1 MANRFRAIGIVFFA
15 LAIAAGSYVAAF
27 ALRFDFDIPFKYQ
40 VVLVQTLPI
49 LLICKAIGFWS
60 AGLHAGWWRHVSLR
74 DLKYIVRGTALAT
87 VLFLSA
93 IVFTRGLLGFPRSV
107 FLLDF
112 VLCTAAITGVRLL
125 LRILRERSER
135 GPVRRIEDV
144 ALVVGAG
151 HAGIRLREEMQRSFL
166 SHTEVAGFVD
176 DDPRKLRLR
185 IDGCRV
191 LGSIEE
197 IPTLVEKHSVTKV
210 MVAIP
215 SATGHL
221 NRRVLELSREAGVPC
236 QVLPSVGELEAGRV
250 LYNQMR
256 EVNVHDLLAR
266 EPVVLGARGIRSLV
280 GGRTVLVTGAAG
292 SIGSE
297 LCRQIAASDPQKL
310 ILLDRH
316 ENGLFALEANLVA
329 SGVQCDLVPILGDI
343 LLVDPLRAVF
353 REQKPDLVFHAA
365 AYKHVTLAEKNPLE
379 TIRNNV
385 IGTRNV
391 VDAAVET
398 DVSEFVLVSTDKAVS
413 PTSVMGLTKRVA
425 ERIVQGVEGSLGRFI
440 AVRFGNVLDSN
451 GSVVQIF
458 REQIRGGGPVTVTH
472 PEASRFFMT
481 IPEAVQLILRA
492 ASLEIK
498 NEIILLEMGDPVKID
513 DLARNMIELSG
524 LSPGEDIEIE
534 YIGLRPG
541 EKLHE
546 ALVHQDEKQ
555 MKTAHGDIKVLQGA
569 PVFRDIRGHVEQI
582 ESALDSGDLETAFDR
597 LLEVVPDY
605 RASESIS
612 ARVRRDRRGSRPA
625 LSR

>member
-1 MANRFRAIGIVFFA
+1 MARRSRAIGIVFFA

-27 ALRFDFDIPFKYQ
+27 ALRFDFRIPFEYQ
-40 VVLVQTLPI
+40 IVLVETLPI

-60 AGLHAGWWRHVSLR
+60 AGLHAGWWRHVSLT
-74 DLKYIVRGTALAT
+74 DMKYIVRGTALAT
-87 VLFLSA
+87 VLFLAA
-93 IVFTRGLLGFPRSV
+93 IALTRGVPGFPRSV

-112 VLCTAAITGVRLL
+112 VLCTAAIAGIRVL
-125 LRILRERSER
+125 LRILRERGER
-135 GPVRRIEDV
+135 GPAGRIEDV

-151 HAGIRLREEMQRSFL
+151 HAGIRLREEMRRSFL

-176 DDPRKLRLR
+176 DDPLKLGLW

-191 LGSIEE
+191 LGSIDE
-197 IPTLVEKHSVTKV
+197 IPTLVAKHGVTKV

-221 NRRVLELSREAGVPC
+221 NRRVLKLSREAGVPC

-256 EVNVHDLLAR
+256 EVKVHDLLAR

-297 LCRQIAASDPQKL
+297 LCRQIAASDPEKL
-310 ILLDRH
+310 ILFDRH
-316 ENGLFALEANLVA
+316 ENGVFELEANLVA
-329 SGVQCDLVPILGDI
+329 NGVQCDLVPILGDI

-353 REQKPDLVFHAA
+353 REQKPSLVFHAA
-365 AYKHVTLAEKNPLE
+365 AYKHVTLAEKNPVE
-379 TIRNNV
+379 TVRNNV
-385 IGTRNV
+385 LGTRNV
-391 VDAAVET
+391 VDAALEN
-398 DVSEFVLVSTDKAVS
+398 DVAEFVLVSTDKAVS

-425 ERIVQGVEGSLGRFI
+425 ERIVQGVEGTGGRYM

-451 GSVVQIF
+451 GSVVPIF
-458 REQIRGGGPVTVTH
+458 REQIRAGGPVTVTH
-472 PEASRFFMT
+472 PDVSRFFMT

-492 ASLEIK
+492 ASLEIE
-498 NEIILLEMGDPVKID
+498 NEIILLEMGTPVKID

-546 ALVHQDEKQ
+546 ALVHSDEKQ
-555 MKTAHGDIKVLQGA
+555 MKTAHSDIKVLQGA
-569 PVFRDIRGHVEQI
+569 PVFRNIRGHVEQI
-582 ESALDSGDLETAFDR
+582 ERALNSGDLKTTFDR
-597 LLEVVPDY
+597 LVEIVPDY

-612 ARVRRDRRGSRPA
+612 ARVRRNRVDPRPV
-625 LSR
+625 SPR

>member
-1 MANRFRAIGIVFFA
+1 MATRFRAIGIVFFA
-15 LAIAAGSYVAAF
+15 LLIAAGSYLASF
-27 ALRFDFDIPFKYQ
+27 ALRFDFRIPFEYQ
-40 VVLVQTLPI
+40 VVLVETLPI

-60 AGLHAGWWRHVSLR
+60 AGLHGGWWRHVSLG
-74 DLKYIVRGTALAT
+74 DVKYIVRATAVAT
-87 VLFLSA
+87 LLFLAA
-93 IVFTRGLLGFPRSV
+93 IVLSRGLLGFPRSI

-112 VLCTAAITGVRLL
+112 VLCTVAIGGVRLL

-135 GPVRRIEDV
+135 GPLQRIEDV
-144 ALVVGAG
+144 AIVVGAG

-166 SHTEVAGFVD
+166 SHTQVAGFVD
-176 DDPRKLRLR
+176 DDPRKLGLR

-191 LGSIEE
+191 LGSIGE
-197 IPTLVEKHSVTKV
+197 IPALVEKHGVTKV

-221 NRRVLELSREAGVPC
+221 NRRVLKLSQEAGVPC
-236 QVLPSVGELEAGRV
+236 QVLPSLGELEAGRV
-250 LYNQMR
+250 FYNQLR

-266 EPVVLGARGIRSLV
+266 EPVVLGARDIRSLV

-297 LCRQIAASDPQKL
+297 LCRQIAASDPRKL
-310 ILLDRH
+310 ILFDRH
-316 ENGLFALEANLVA
+316 ENGVFALEANLVS
-329 SGVQCDLVPILGDI
+329 SGVPCDIVPILGDI
-343 LLVDPLRAVF
+343 LLVDQLRGVF
-353 REQKPDLVFHAA
+353 REQRPDLVFHAA
-365 AYKHVTLAEKNPLE
+365 AYKHVTLAEKNPVE
-379 TIRNNV
+379 TVLNNV

-391 VDAAVET
+391 VDAAVES
-398 DVSEFVLVSTDKAVS
+398 DVAEFVLVSTDKAVS

-425 ERIVQGVEGSLGRFI
+425 ERIVQGVEGARGRFI

-451 GSVVQIF
+451 GSVVPIF
-458 REQIRGGGPVTVTH
+458 RKQIRSGGPVTVTH

-492 ASLEIK
+492 AALETE
-498 NEIILLEMGDPVKID
+498 NEIILLEMGEPVRIEA
-513 DLARNMIELSG
+513 LARNMIELSG
-524 LSPGEDIEIE
+524 LSVGGDIEIE

-546 ALVHQDEKQ
+546 ALVHRDEKQ

-569 PVFRDIRGHVEQI
+569 PVFRDIRGHVAAI
-582 ESALDSGDLETAFDR
+582 ESALESEDLRGAFDR
-597 LLEVVPDY
+597 LREIVPDY

-612 ARVRRDRRGSRPA
+612 ALIQRDTRSSWLASPR
-625 LSR
+625 